1 MPRRR
6 ARVAG
11 LLALAPVAGAV
22 GGTVVGGVVGKK
34 REREVRY
41 FKRLTPVIERTT

>member
-1 MPRRR
+1 
-6 ARVAG
+6 VAG
-11 LLALAPVAGAV
+11 TV

-41 FKRLTPVIERTT
+41 FKRYWGDSHPL